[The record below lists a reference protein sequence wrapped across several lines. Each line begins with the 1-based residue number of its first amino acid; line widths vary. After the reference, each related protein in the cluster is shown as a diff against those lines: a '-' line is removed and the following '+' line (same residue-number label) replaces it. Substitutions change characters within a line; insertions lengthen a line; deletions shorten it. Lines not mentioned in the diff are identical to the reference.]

1 MECRIKQ
8 SDVLAYIKRRPA
20 TAKEVEIDFGFSKGA
35 ALNRLKRLADKKLIN
50 RAGFPAI
57 FYVGGA
63 MNIEPTENKAEHTV
77 AMRHLLPII
86 EQKMRDRKWGEA
98 RVLLADLRTHA
109 WELIRYLD
117 KRIVEER

>member
-1 MECRIKQ
+1 MERRVRQ
-8 SDVLAYIKRRPA
+8 SEVLAYIKRRPA
-20 TAKEVEIDFGFSKGA
+20 TAKEVEIDLGLSRGG
-35 ALNRLKRLADKKLIN
+35 ALNRLKRLTDKNLVNKT
-50 RAGFPAI
+50 GFPAI

-86 EQKMRDRKWGEA
+86 EQKMRDKKWGDA
-98 RVLLADLRTHA
+98 RVMLADLRVHA
-109 WELIRYLD
+109 WELIKYLD